1 MSILVTGATG
11 TIGSLVVQ
19 GLAAAG
25 AEVSAFVRTS
35 GKQRFPAGVKEVVGD
50 LTDVASLRA
59 ALSSVRTLFLLNAV
73 TPDEVTQALVALNL
87 AREAGIER
95 VVYLSVIHADKFT
108 NVPHFTGK
116 HTVERMIESLDIP
129 ATILRP
135 AYFMQNERMVQQV
148 IQGYGVYP
156 MPIGSTGVAMIDAR
170 DIADVAVAELLRRD
184 RAPAPSPR
192 ATLDLVG
199 PELLTG
205 ASVAKIWSAAL
216 GREVTYGGLRRGNGL
231 LDEVGVLA
239 QRTAEHGLQAIR
251 CAVRTVH
258 AELLNSRHHQAHVV
272 GKPGWPQRGHLS
284 FEGRHVVS
292 AVSHFATERGT
303 PDLGHRR
310 SSQPL
315 GPDQLQRHTR

>member
-25 AEVSAFVRTS
+25 AEVSAFVRTP
-35 GKQRFPAGVKEVVGD
+35 GKQRFPAGAKEVVGD

-135 AYFMQNERMVQQV
+135 AYFMQNERMVQPV

-156 MPIGSTGVAMIDAR
+156 MPIGSAGVAMIDAR
-170 DIADVAVAELLRRD
+170 DIADVAVAELVRRD
-184 RAPAPSPR
+184 RALAPLPR
-192 ATLDLVG
+192 ATLELVG

-205 ASVAKIWSAAL
+205 ESVAKIWSAAL
-216 GREVTYGGLRRGNGL
+216 GREVTYGGDDVAAFEGQMASFGPSW
-231 LDEVGVLA
+231 LA
-239 QRTAEHGLQAIR
+239 YDMRLMMAGIQKFGMHGADGAADRLQAML
-251 CAVRTVH
+251 VR
-258 AELLNSRHHQAHVV
+258 
-272 GKPGWPQRGHLS
+272 
-284 FEGRHVVS
+284 
-292 AVSHFATERGT
+292 
-303 PDLGHRR
+303 
-310 SSQPL
+310 PL
-315 GPDQLQRHTR
+315 RKYTDFVKEAIAAS

>member
-19 GLAAAG
+19 GLAAAAG
-25 AEVSAFVRTS
+25 AEVSAFVRTP
-35 GKQRFPAGVKEVVGD
+35 GKHSFPAGVREVVGD
-50 LTDVASLRA
+50 LTDVVSLRA
-59 ALSSVRTLFLLNAV
+59 ALASVRTLFLLNAV

-116 HTVERMIESLDIP
+116 HTVERMIETFDIP

-170 DIADVAVAELLRRD
+170 DIADIAIAELLRRD
-184 RAPAPSPR
+184 RAPAPLPR
-192 ATLDLVG
+192 ATLELVG
-199 PELLTG
+199 PEQLTG
-205 ASVAKIWSAAL
+205 ASVAGIWSAAL
-216 GREVTYGGLRRGNGL
+216 GREVTYGG
-231 LDEVGVLA
+231 DDVA
-239 QRTAEHGLQAIR
+239 A
-251 CAVRTVH
+251 
-258 AELLNSRHHQAHVV
+258 
-272 GKPGWPQRGHLS
+272 
-284 FEGRHVVS
+284 FEGQMASFGPSWLAYDMRLMMAGIQKFGMHGADGAADRLRAMLGRPLRKYADFV
-292 AVSHFATERGT
+292 TEAIAA
-303 PDLGHRR
+303 
-310 SSQPL
+310 S
-315 GPDQLQRHTR
+315 